1 MRLRPLALVALSS
14 ALGSCSPSRNT
25 ASSAGDAQSA
35 ADAGRS
41 IEVRIGTRGDHHP
54 LPRRNR
60 IWEPMPARLVMNA
73 PYQSWADQGTFVHVV
88 AFTPALE
95 PCETADF
102 YLDNRHV
109 GRADRNGAFAFRR
122 TAGDGSN
129 ELLVTCLNKHGTWHR
144 GKLSYN
150 AYSRSQEFERPIIY
164 VHADRGVYKPGQRVR
179 LRVLAWKLRGEYT
192 ALPNQRVSI
201 YLEGPD
207 GNPVGG
213 ARVLTDEDGIG
224 SLELPLPR
232 NIAEGQYKLVATHI
246 PESSTNQRRGYFGF
260 DNNDRQNR
268 AEAPIQIRRFETPV
282 IEVRHT
288 LGEFLTPAMQTVP
301 FTVSL
306 SYLDGAPFTR
316 ARLDVTLIAGEQRL
330 ALPSRSVTGPGPHAF
345 TLSAEQLARFRSSG
359 ELRVEIA
366 ATDDTNRKDTVVRS
380 LRVVDNPYTATIELD
395 RNGYATGEMVDAALR
410 VTDINSVVQRS
421 KPVRLTGCEQNLEAT
436 TDDTGVAHFRFRMGE
451 FSCSVQAFATDA
463 QGAIASA
470 SVTHT
475 IVRPMQSRVVEQR
488 IREREPL
495 TITVNFPAD
504 VTPIERVVHG
514 DLTDSSGAIVDSFE
528 IPIEGEG
535 ASRVARTTIRPPS
548 WGSMLVSLYTL
559 GVRRAQQQQAAAI
572 GLLTDGQSIA
582 VGAVPHLE
590 VTLRGLDGELRPGA
604 TVPVQIDVKRDGQP
618 AQAALGVSVVDRG
631 VINMLDPFEHPPF
644 DRFYDPQQKVLAS
657 TGAQTL
663 TWPVVQRTWGPDRY
677 DIGWLPSFGMHEG
690 SSPDGDPGVW
700 WSSDEEDNS
709 VARRAAQLQAQA
721 EAQQQAMA
729 ANQAVAAMPTAA
741 PSTASATGSAD
752 MFGVAGGGGIGH
764 GAGEGSGSGMG
775 LGRAI
780 SAPTARARRPA
791 AIRNRGDDD
800 REIDGIR
807 TAEAGGE
814 VQNTRG
820 RQLIDDD
827 ADAQPVLIVRTGTDE
842 TALWL
847 PRQRSSR
854 EPLQLRVPETIGE
867 HQFNVLASDRQGGIA
882 LARSTITVRQP
893 LYVRADVPESLTV
906 GDVATVTLV
915 ARNNSE
921 NPVEIDFALRSEQ
934 WTIEAIDAV
943 HASAPAR
950 GQATA
955 RFRVTATR
963 PGRARYEA
971 EARAPS
977 ITDVF
982 RSDTWVRPSGS
993 AMHERVSESVRA
1005 GAPFRATVSPAI
1017 PGCVGAD
1024 CTATYRVA
1032 RLSVAM
1038 PESTAW
1044 EPAFDYAGNAWA
1056 ETVEALCA
1064 RMDAARAFASGVAST
1079 AAKERAE
1086 SIAADSLFAL
1096 IDRAGGPAGARW
1108 IAPVRNVVLLRP
1120 AARALEALALAK
1132 SAGYRVQPSQLNR
1145 GYSALYSALDARTS
1159 DEDRW
1164 LALRAIIALRA
1175 PEYQSSP
1182 WAAQDNV
1189 LSVAP
1194 IDGASALRT
1203 AHARIERGV
1212 GADPRSY
1219 GEALRLWQSV
1229 AAHRQSLSTL
1239 AQIATQ
1245 LVAGDAD
1252 GGVDREPVVAYGVRA
1267 ARALLAWRR
1276 QQHVE
1281 PGSYDREHRVYATS
1295 VATLALQALD
1305 PQAARGELREVSAF
1319 LRSNRARWESWFD
1332 PEASSL
1338 ALQTLSLAGTQPE
1351 RAGAAVIVKVDGR
1364 EVRHIELD
1372 PSDPWESALSL
1383 RQIELDD
1390 AIANGP
1396 GQIEVEYTGALTA
1409 QVTLDVER
1417 WTRATRTGEALS
1429 LTAPDT
1435 ARRGALVTVRVRAT
1449 RPAESRASELWLSLP
1464 PYMRL
1469 EEASLDQLVASRAI
1483 ASWQARNGLL
1493 VLSFAPDAATL
1504 EAAISMRP
1512 ARAGRY
1518 SFAALELR
1526 DTTGRRAGIA
1536 GPALTVQ

>member
-14 ALGSCSPSRNT
+14 ALGSCSPSRN
-25 ASSAGDAQSA
+25 SSTDGDNGQSPA
-35 ADAGRS
+35 AARRS
-41 IEVRIGTRGDHHP
+41 IEVRIGTRGDNHR

-60 IWEPMPARLVMNA
+60 IWEPLPARLVMNA
-73 PYQSWADQGTFVHVV
+73 PYQSWSDQGTFVHVV

-102 YLDNRHV
+102 YVNNRHI

-122 TAGDGSN
+122 TAGQGSN
-129 ELLVTCLNKHGTWHR
+129 ELLVTCLNKSGTWHR
-144 GKLSYN
+144 GKLSYG
-150 AYSRSQEFERPIIY
+150 AFSRSQAFERPTIY
-164 VHADRGVYKPGQRVR
+164 VYADRGVYKPGQRVR

-246 PESSTNQRRGYFGF
+246 PEGASNQRRGYYGYGNGR
-260 DNNDRQNR
+260 DDDRQSR

-316 ARLDVTLIAGEQRL
+316 ARIDVTLIADKQRVT
-330 ALPSRSVTGPGPHAF
+330 LPPRSVRGTGPHSF
-345 TLSAEQLARFRSSG
+345 TLNTEQLARFRNSG
-359 ELRVEIA
+359 NLRVEIS
-366 ATDDTNRKDTVVRS
+366 ATDDSGRKDTVVRS
-380 LRVVDNPYTATIELD
+380 MRVVDNPYTATIELD
-395 RNGYATGEMVDAALR
+395 RNGYGTGEMVDAALR
-410 VTDINSVVQRS
+410 VTDVNSVVQRN
-421 KPVRLTGCEQNLEAT
+421 KPVRLTGCEQNIEAS

-451 FSCSVQAFATDA
+451 SSCSIQAFAADA

-470 SVTHT
+470 NVTHT
-475 IVRPMQSRVVEQR
+475 IVRPMQSRIVEQH

-514 DLTDSSGAIVDSFE
+514 DLTDSSGAIVESFE
-528 IPIEGEG
+528 IPIEGTDRE
-535 ASRVARTTIRPPS
+535 RVARTTIRPPS

-559 GVRRAQQQQAAAI
+559 GVRRSQQAQRAAI

-582 VGAVPHLE
+582 VGAVPHLQ

-618 AQAALGVSVVDRG
+618 AQAVLGVSLVDRG

-644 DRFYDPQQKVLAS
+644 DRFYDPQRKVLAS

-663 TWPVVQRTWGPDRY
+663 TWPVIQRTWGPDRY

-690 SSPDGDPGVW
+690 ASPEADPPVW
-700 WSSDEEDNS
+700 WSSEEEDDS
-709 VARRAAQLQAQA
+709 A
-721 EAQQQAMA
+721 ERYAAQQQAEPQAMA
-729 ANQAVAAMPTAA
+729 ASQAVAEAPAA
-741 PSTASATGSAD
+741 ARTSASTLIGSED
-752 MFGVAGGGGIGH
+752 EFGSAGGGGTERGWGSYGSAAIGLRPRL
-764 GAGEGSGSGMG
+764 SSV
-775 LGRAI
+775 
-780 SAPTARARRPA
+780 PTARMRRPEA
-791 AIRNRGDDD
+791 TANRSADNGE
-800 REIDGIR
+800 RDGIR

-820 RQLIDDD
+820 RQLIDDS
-827 ADAQPVLIVRTGTDE
+827 ALPVVIVRTATNE

-847 PRQRSSR
+847 PRLRSSR

-893 LYVRADVPESLTV
+893 LYVRADVPDSLTV

-915 ARNNSE
+915 ARNNSD
-921 NPVEIDFALRSEQ
+921 NPVEVDFALRSEQ
-934 WTIEAIDAV
+934 WTIEPIDTLHSTVA
-943 HASAPAR
+943 AR
-950 GQATA
+950 GQSTA

-971 EARAPS
+971 EARTPS
-977 ITDVF
+977 LTDVF
-982 RSDTWVRPSGS
+982 RSDTWVRPAGS
-993 AMHERVSESVRA
+993 ATHERISESIRA
-1005 GAPFRATVSPAI
+1005 GTPFRATVSRTI
-1017 PGCVGAD
+1017 PGCTGAD

-1064 RMDAARAFASGVAST
+1064 RMDAARAFASGIAST
-1079 AAKERAE
+1079 SAKERAE
-1086 SIAADSLFAL
+1086 FIAADSLFAL
-1096 IDRAGGPAGARW
+1096 IDRAGGPSGTRW
-1108 IAPVRNVVLLRP
+1108 IAPVHNVVQLRP

-1145 GYSALYSALDARTS
+1145 GYRELYALLNARTS

-1175 PEYQSSP
+1175 PEYQSNS
-1182 WAAQDNV
+1182 WASQDSV

-1194 IDGASALRT
+1194 IDGALALRT

-1219 GEALRLWQSV
+1219 AEALRLWQSV
-1229 AAHRQSLSTL
+1229 AVHRQVLGTL
-1239 AQIATQ
+1239 AQIAAR
-1245 LVAGDAD
+1245 LVVGNPDAGA
-1252 GGVDREPVVAYGVRA
+1252 DREPIVAYGVRA

-1276 QQHVE
+1276 QQNVE

-1372 PSDPWESALSL
+1372 PNDPWESALGL

-1409 QVTLDVER
+1409 QVTLDIER

-1429 LTAPDT
+1429 LTAPDS
-1435 ARRGALVTVRVRAT
+1435 ARRGSLVTVRVHGT
-1449 RPAESRASELWLSLP
+1449 RPTDSRASELWLSLP

-1483 ASWQARNGLL
+1483 ASWQERNGLL

-1504 EAAISMRP
+1504 DAAISMRP
-1512 ARAGRY
+1512 TRAGRY

-1536 GPALTVQ
+1536 GPTLTVQ